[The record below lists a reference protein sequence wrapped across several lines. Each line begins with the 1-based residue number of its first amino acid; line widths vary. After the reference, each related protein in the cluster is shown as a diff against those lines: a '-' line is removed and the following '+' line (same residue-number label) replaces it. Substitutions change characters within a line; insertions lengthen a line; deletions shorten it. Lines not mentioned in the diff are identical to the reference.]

1 MRLKR
6 FLFGEKILFK
16 TISRQLTLSAVV
28 LTLLMGMGIYGVMA
42 WRGQP
47 LVIDASQALI
57 ERTGDSIVNALNG
70 QLARVEGNTS
80 SLAALAESLPREE
93 AIYHEALPNV
103 VDDNGNATIA
113 GGGIWPEPGAFSPDV
128 ERFSFFWARN
138 AQGEL
143 EFLDDYNASD
153 IAPYHDEA
161 WYSSARD
168 ATPGQ
173 CVWSTAYRD
182 PTTGVAMVTCSVP
195 YYIDSA
201 FAGVATIDMQL
212 DGVASFLAENGAST
226 GGYAFVL
233 DKDNNVIDLPGVE
246 QASDEMQSLSD
257 AARDMPW
264 LQPVVEAVEAG
275 REQASVET
283 AGILDKSAAVRL
295 FDMQD
300 TGWTL
305 GLVTPS
311 EQVTALARTLTR
323 DLLVFILPL
332 LALLLALGWWGGRML
347 LRQIRSTTAQI
358 DQLGQGGSSREL
370 TIYRDDEIGELR
382 GAVNRYADK
391 LQRLFGNVRGVAEAI
406 ASESTEIA
414 AGNTELSSRTEQQ
427 AASLQETSSTMEE
440 MATTVKQ
447 NADNA
452 QEADQR
458 AKESAEKVKQGGE
471 QVSRLAQSMEAIN
484 ASSTEVSSIVDV
496 IENIAFQ
503 TNILALNASVE
514 AARAGEHGRGFAVVA
529 SEVRELASRSAA
541 SARNINGLIKTTSEQ
556 IATGSGYAQAAESAM
571 KDIVVAI
578 EEVTARISEISQAS
592 GEQTNGIDE
601 INRAVTQMDT
611 VTQQNAGLVS
621 EAASAANE
629 LSLQAQRLKGLL
641 DEFHGSS
648 QEASSTAAL
657 SNASNERYQLT

>member
-1 MRLKR
+1 M
-6 FLFGEKILFK
+6 FK
-16 TISRQLTLSAVV
+16 TISRQLTLAA
-28 LTLLMGMGIYGVMA
+28 LALMLLMAASIYAVMA

-47 LVIDASQALI
+47 LVIEASQSLVD
-57 ERTGDSIVNALNG
+57 RTGGSIVNALDA
-70 QLARVEGNTS
+70 QLSRVEGNTS
-80 SLAALAESLPREE
+80 SLAALAESLPRD
-93 AIYHEALPNV
+93 EALYLQAFPRV
-103 VDDNGNATIA
+103 VDDNGNSAIA
-113 GGGIWPEPGAFSPDV
+113 GGGIWPEPGAFESGV

-138 AQGEL
+138 SQGDL
-143 EFLDDYNASD
+143 DFLDDYNAAD
-153 IAPYHDEA
+153 IAPYQEEE
-161 WYSSARD
+161 WYSSARG
-168 ATPGQ
+168 AEPGQ

-195 YYIDSA
+195 YYLDDE

-212 DGVASFLAENGAST
+212 DGVAEFLTENGGAT

-233 DKDNNVIDLPGVE
+233 DSAGNVIHFPGADLE
-246 QASDEMQSLSD
+246 TDEMQGLANFTNS
-257 AARDMPW
+257 MPW
-264 LQPVVEAVEAG
+264 LQPVIDGLNEG
-275 REQASVET
+275 RDEISVET
-283 AGILDKSAAVRL
+283 AGVLDAPASVRL

-305 GLVTPS
+305 GLMTPQ
-311 EQVTALARTLTR
+311 EEVTALARTLTR
-323 DLLVFILPL
+323 DLLIVILPL
-332 LALLLALGWWGGRML
+332 LALLLALGWWGGRIL
-347 LRQIRSTTAQI
+347 LRQIRSTTLQI

-382 GAVNRYADK
+382 SAVNRYSDK
-391 LQRLFGNVRGVAEAI
+391 LQHLFGNVRSVADAI

-440 MATTVKQ
+440 MAATVKR

-484 ASSTEVSSIVDV
+484 ESSTEVSSIVDV

-641 DEFHGSS
+641 DEFHGGS
-648 QEASSTAAL
+648 QQASSTAAL

>member
-1 MRLKR
+1 M
-6 FLFGEKILFK
+6 
-16 TISRQLTLSAVV
+16 
-28 LTLLMGMGIYGVMA
+28 LLMAASIYGVMA

-47 LVIDASQALI
+47 LVIKASQSLVD
-57 ERTGDSIVNALNG
+57 RTGGSIVNALNA
-70 QLARVEGNTS
+70 QLSRVEGNTS

-93 AIYHEALPNV
+93 ALYLQALPTV
-103 VDDNGNATIA
+103 VDDSGNSVVV
-113 GGGIWPEPGAFSPDV
+113 GGGIWPEPNAFEAGV

-138 AQGEL
+138 AQGRL
-143 EFLDDYNASD
+143 EFLDDYNAPGMS
-153 IAPYHDEA
+153 PYQDEE
-161 WYSSARD
+161 WYSSARN
-168 ATPGQ
+168 AEPGQ

-182 PTTGVAMVTCSVP
+182 PATGVAMVTCSVP
-195 YYIDSA
+195 YYLDDR

-212 DGVASFLAENGAST
+212 AGVAEFLTENGGAT

-233 DKDNNVIDLPGVE
+233 DSAGNVIHFPGADLATG
-246 QASDEMQSLSD
+246 EMQGLSD
-257 AARDMPW
+257 LTSSMPW
-264 LQPVVEAVEAG
+264 LQPIIDGLNEG
-275 REQASVET
+275 RDEISVKT
-283 AGILDKSAAVRL
+283 AGVLDAPALVRL
-295 FDMQD
+295 FDMQE

-305 GLVTPS
+305 GLITPQ
-311 EQVTALARTLTR
+311 EEVTALARTLTR
-323 DLLVFILPL
+323 DLLVVILPL
-332 LALLLALGWWGGRML
+332 LALLLAFGWWGGRIL
-347 LRQIRSTTAQI
+347 LRQIRSTTLQI

-370 TIYRDDEIGELR
+370 TIHRDDEIGELR
-382 GAVNRYADK
+382 SAVNRYAEK
-391 LQRLFGNVRGVAEAI
+391 LQRLFGDVRSVADAI

-427 AASLQETSSTMEE
+427 ASSLQETSSTMEE
-440 MATTVKQ
+440 MAATVKR

-484 ASSTEVSSIVDV
+484 ESSTEVSSIVDV

-556 IATGSGYAQAAESAM
+556 IATGSGYAQAAETAM

-641 DEFHGSS
+641 DEFHGST
-648 QEASSTAAL
+648 QAASPTAAL
-657 SNASNERYQLT
+657 PSASNERYQST

>member
-1 MRLKR
+1 M
-6 FLFGEKILFK
+6 FK
-16 TISRQLTLSAVV
+16 TISRQLTLAA
-28 LTLLMGMGIYGVMA
+28 LALMLLMAASIYAVMA

-47 LVIDASQALI
+47 LVIEASQSLVD
-57 ERTGDSIVNALNG
+57 RTGGSIVNALNA

-93 AIYHEALPNV
+93 GLYLEAFPRV
-103 VDDNGNATIA
+103 VDDNGNAAIA
-113 GGGIWPEPGAFSPDV
+113 GGGIWPEPGAFEAGVD
-128 ERFSFFWARN
+128 RFSFFWARDP
-138 AQGEL
+138 QGGL
-143 EFLDDYNASD
+143 EFLDDYNAPGA
-153 IAPYHDEA
+153 APYQDEE
-161 WYSSARD
+161 WYSSARG
-168 ATPGQ
+168 AEPGQ

-182 PTTGVAMVTCSVP
+182 PATGVAMVTCSVP
-195 YYIDSA
+195 YYLNNA

-212 DGVASFLAENGAST
+212 DGVAEFLTENGGAT

-233 DKDNNVIDLPGVE
+233 DSAGNVIHFPG
-246 QASDEMQSLSD
+246 ANLATADMQGLGNLVG
-257 AARDMPW
+257 AMPW
-264 LQPVVEAVEAG
+264 LQPIIDGINDG
-275 REQASVET
+275 REEIEVET
-283 AGILDKSAAVRL
+283 AGVLDEPASLRL
-295 FDMQD
+295 FNMQD

-305 GLVTPS
+305 GVMTPQN
-311 EQVTALARTLTR
+311 EITALARTLTR
-323 DLLVFILPL
+323 DLLIVILPL
-332 LALLLALGWWGGRML
+332 LGLLLTLGWLGGRML
-347 LRQIRSTTAQI
+347 LRQIRSTTLQI
-358 DQLGQGGSSREL
+358 DQLGQSGSSREL

-382 GAVNRYADK
+382 SAVNRYSDK
-391 LQRLFGNVRGVAEAI
+391 LQYLFGEVRGVADAI

-414 AGNTELSSRTEQQ
+414 SGNTELSSRTEQQ

-440 MATTVKQ
+440 MAATVKR

-458 AKESAEKVKQGGE
+458 VKESAEKVKQGGE
-471 QVSRLAQSMEAIN
+471 QVSRLAQSMVAIN
-484 ASSTEVSSIVDV
+484 ESSGEVSTIVTV

-529 SEVRELASRSAA
+529 SEVRELASRSAT
-541 SARNINGLIKTTSEQ
+541 SARNINGLIKKTSEQ
-556 IATGSGYAQAAESAM
+556 IETGSSYAREAEAAM
-571 KDIVVAI
+571 KEIIVSI
-578 EEVTARISEISQAS
+578 EEVTSRISEISQAS

-621 EAASAANE
+621 QAAGAANE

-648 QEASSTAAL
+648 QEASSMAAL
-657 SNASNERYQLT
+657 SNESNERYQLT

>member
-1 MRLKR
+1 
-6 FLFGEKILFK
+6 LFN

-28 LTLLMGMGIYGVMA
+28 LMLLMAASIYGVMA

-47 LVIDASQALI
+47 LVIDASQSLI
-57 ERTGDSIVNALNG
+57 ERTGGSIVNALNG

-93 AIYHEALPNV
+93 AIYLEALPNV
-103 VDDNGNATIA
+103 VDDNGNATVA
-113 GGGIWPEPGAFSPDV
+113 GGGIWPEPGAFSSGV

-153 IAPYHDEA
+153 IAAYHDEA

-173 CVWSTAYRD
+173 CVWSAAYRD
-182 PTTGVAMVTCSVP
+182 PATGVAMVTCSVP
-195 YYIDSA
+195 YYLDND

-212 DGVASFLAENGAST
+212 NGVAEFLAENGGGT

-233 DKDNNVIDLPGVE
+233 DKDHNVIDLPGVE
-246 QASDEMQSLSD
+246 QASDEMRGLGD
-257 AARDMPW
+257 LVGDMPW

-275 REQASVET
+275 RDEANVES
-283 AGILDKSAAVRL
+283 AGVLDEPAAVRL
-295 FDMQD
+295 FDMPD

-323 DLLVFILPL
+323 DLLMFILPL
-332 LALLLALGWWGGRML
+332 LALLLALGWWGGRIL
-347 LRQIRSTTAQI
+347 LRQIRSTTGQI

-382 GAVNRYADK
+382 GAVNRYAEK
-391 LQRLFGNVRGVAEAI
+391 LQRLFGDVRGVADAI

-440 MATTVKQ
+440 MAATVKR

-601 INRAVTQMDT
+601 INRAFTQMDT

>member
-1 MRLKR
+1 M
-6 FLFGEKILFK
+6 
-16 TISRQLTLSAVV
+16 
-28 LTLLMGMGIYGVMA
+28 LLMAAGIYGVMA

-47 LVIDASQALI
+47 LVIEASQSLI
-57 ERTGDSIVNALNG
+57 ERTGGSIVNALNG

-93 AIYHEALPNV
+93 GIYLEALPNV
-103 VDDNGNATIA
+103 VDDNGNATVA
-113 GGGIWPEPGAFSPDV
+113 GGGIWPEPGAFSSGV
-128 ERFSFFWARN
+128 ERYSFFWARD

-143 EFLDDYNASD
+143 EFLDDYNASNID
-153 IAPYHDEA
+153 PYHDEA
-161 WYSSARD
+161 WYSSARG
-168 ATPGQ
+168 AEPGQ
-173 CVWSTAYRD
+173 CVWSAAYRD

-195 YYIDSA
+195 YYRDNS

-212 DGVASFLAENGAST
+212 GGVAEFLAENGDGT

-233 DKDNNVIDLPGVE
+233 DKDDNVIDLPGVE
-246 QASDEMQSLSD
+246 QASGEMLGLD
-257 AARDMPW
+257 DVVNDMPW
-264 LQPVVEAVEAG
+264 LQPVLDAVEAG
-275 REQASVET
+275 REKVSVES
-283 AGILDKSAAVRL
+283 AGVLEAPSSVQL
-295 FDMQD
+295 FEMPD

-305 GLVTPS
+305 GLVTPRD
-311 EQVTALARTLTR
+311 QVTGLAHTLTR

-332 LALLLALGWWGGRML
+332 LALLLALGWWGGRIL
-347 LRQIRSTTAQI
+347 LRQIRSTTEQI

-382 GAVNRYADK
+382 RAVNRYADK
-391 LQRLFGNVRGVAEAI
+391 LQRLFGDVRGVADAI

-427 AASLQETSSTMEE
+427 ASSLQETSSTMEE
-440 MATTVKQ
+440 MAATVKR

-458 AKESAEKVKQGGE
+458 VKESAEKVKQGGE

-484 ASSTEVSSIVDV
+484 ESSVEVSSIVDV

-571 KDIVVAI
+571 QDIVVAI
-578 EEVTARISEISQAS
+578 DEVTARISEISQAS
-592 GEQTNGIDE
+592 GEQTNGINE
-601 INRAVTQMDT
+601 INQAVTQMDT
-611 VTQQNAGLVS
+611 ATQQNAGLVS
-621 EAASAANE
+621 QAASAANE

-641 DEFHGSS
+641 DEFHSS
-648 QEASSTAAL
+648 THEASSTAAL
-657 SNASNERYQLT
+657 SDASNERHQLT

>member
-1 MRLKR
+1 M
-6 FLFGEKILFK
+6 FN
-16 TISRQLTLSAVV
+16 TISRQLTLSACV
-28 LTLLMGMGIYGVMA
+28 LMLLMAASIYGVMA

-47 LVIDASQALI
+47 LVINASQSLI

-70 QLARVEGNTS
+70 HLARVEGNTS

-93 AIYHEALPNV
+93 EIYHQAFPSV

-113 GGGIWPEPGAFSPDV
+113 GGGIWPEPGVFSPGV
-128 ERFSFFWARN
+128 ERASFFWARN

-143 EFLDDYNASD
+143 EFLDDYNASNID
-153 IAPYHDEA
+153 PYHDEA

-173 CVWSTAYRD
+173 CVWSAAYRD

-195 YYIDSA
+195 YYIDNA

-212 DGVASFLAENGAST
+212 DGVASFIAENGGST

-233 DKDNNVIDLPGVE
+233 DKDHNVIDLPGVE
-246 QASDEMQSLSD
+246 QASEEMQGL
-257 AARDMPW
+257 RDIVSSMPW
-264 LQPVVEAVEAG
+264 LQSVVEAVEAG
-275 REQASVET
+275 DEQANVGS
-283 AGILDKSAAVRL
+283 AGVLDQPAAVRF
-295 FDMQD
+295 FDMPH

-323 DLLVFILPL
+323 DLLMFILPL
-332 LALLLALGWWGGRML
+332 LALLLGIGWWGGRIL
-347 LRQIRSTTAQI
+347 LRQIRGTTEQI
-358 DQLGQGGSSREL
+358 DQLGQSGSSREL

-382 GAVNRYADK
+382 SAVNRYSDK
-391 LQRLFGNVRGVAEAI
+391 LQHLFGDVRGVADAI

-440 MATTVKQ
+440 MAATVKR

-452 QEADQR
+452 LEADQR
-458 AKESAEKVKQGGE
+458 VKESAEKVKQGGE
-471 QVSRLAQSMEAIN
+471 QVSQLAQSMAAIN
-484 ASSTEVSSIVDV
+484 ESSVEVSSIVDV

-541 SARNINGLIKTTSEQ
+541 SARNINGLIKAVSEQ
-556 IATGSGYAQAAESAM
+556 IATGSGYAQSAESAM
-571 KDIVVAI
+571 KEIVVAI
-578 EEVTARISEISQAS
+578 EEVSARISEISQAS

-621 EAASAANE
+621 QAASAANE

-648 QEASSTAAL
+648 QGGTQTAAL
-657 SNASNERYQLT
+657 SHASNERYQLT

>member
-1 MRLKR
+1 MFNK
-6 FLFGEKILFK
+6 
-16 TISRQLTLSAVV
+16 ISRQLTLSAVV
-28 LTLLMGMGIYGVMA
+28 LTLLMAVSIYGVMA

-47 LVIDASQALI
+47 LVIDASQSLI
-57 ERTGDSIVNALNG
+57 ERTGGSIVNALNG

-80 SLAALAESLPREE
+80 SLAALAESLPQDE
-93 AIYHEALPNV
+93 AIYQQALPNV
-103 VDDNGNATIA
+103 VDDNGNMTIA
-113 GGGIWPEPGAFSPDV
+113 GGGIWPEPGAFSPGV

-138 AQGEL
+138 AQGAL
-143 EFLDDYNASD
+143 EFLDDYNAST

-173 CVWSTAYRD
+173 CVWSAAYRD
-182 PTTGVAMVTCSVP
+182 PATGVAMVTCSVP
-195 YYIDSA
+195 YYIDGA
-201 FAGVATIDMQL
+201 FSGVATIDMQL
-212 DGVASFLAENGAST
+212 GGVAEFLAENGGGT

-233 DKDNNVIDLPGVE
+233 DNERNVIDLPGVE
-246 QASDEMQSLSD
+246 QASDEMKGLAD
-257 AARDMPW
+257 VVRDMPW
-264 LQPVVEAVEAG
+264 LQPVVTAITAG
-275 REQASVET
+275 REQASIES
-283 AGILDKSAAVRL
+283 AGVLAEPAEVRL
-295 FDMQD
+295 FDMPR

-323 DLLVFILPL
+323 DLLLFIVPL
-332 LALLLALGWWGGRML
+332 LALLLGLGWWGGRIL
-347 LRQIRSTTAQI
+347 LAQIRSTTRQI
-358 DQLGQGGSSREL
+358 DQLGQDNSSREL
-370 TIYRDDEIGELR
+370 TIYREDEIGELR
-382 GAVNRYADK
+382 RAVNRYSEK
-391 LQRLFGNVRGVAEAI
+391 LQRLFGDVRSVADAI

-440 MATTVKQ
+440 MAATVKR

-452 QEADQR
+452 QEADLR
-458 AKESAEKVKQGGE
+458 AKESADKVKRGGQ

-484 ASSTEVSSIVDV
+484 ESSVEVASIVQV

-556 IATGSGYAQAAESAM
+556 IATGSGYAQEAESAM
-571 KDIVVAI
+571 KEIVVAI

-592 GEQTNGIDE
+592 SEQTNGIDE

-621 EAASAANE
+621 QAAGAANE

-641 DEFHGSS
+641 DEFHGGAQAVS
-648 QEASSTAAL
+648 QAPAL
-657 SNASNERYQLT
+657 SDASHERYQLT

>member
-1 MRLKR
+1 M
-6 FLFGEKILFK
+6 FNS
-16 TISRQLTLSAVV
+16 ISRQLTLAAVV
-28 LTLLMGMGIYGVMA
+28 LTLLMALGIYGVMA

-47 LVIDASQALI
+47 LVIDASQSLI
-57 ERTGDSIVNALNG
+57 ERTGGSIVNALNA
-70 QLARVEGNTS
+70 QLARVEGSTS
-80 SLAALAESLPREE
+80 SLAALAESLPRDE
-93 AIYHEALPNV
+93 AVYQQALPNV
-103 VDDNGNATIA
+103 VDDNGNMTIA
-113 GGGIWPEPGAFSPDV
+113 GGGIWPEPGAFSPGV
-128 ERFSFFWARN
+128 ERYSFFWARN
-138 AQGEL
+138 AQGGL
-143 EFLDDYNASD
+143 EFLDDYNASG

-161 WYSSARD
+161 WYSSARN

-173 CVWSTAYRD
+173 CVWSAAYRD

-195 YYIDSA
+195 YYANGS

-212 DGVASFLAENGAST
+212 GGVAEFLAENGGGT

-233 DKDNNVIDLPGVE
+233 DKDHNVIDLPGVE
-246 QASDEMQSLSD
+246 QASDEMQGMKDL
-257 AARDMPW
+257 AANMPW
-264 LQPVVEAVEAG
+264 LQPVLTALNAG
-275 REQASVET
+275 SHQASVES
-283 AGILDKSAAVRL
+283 AGVLDKPAEVRL
-295 FDMQD
+295 FDMPD

-311 EQVTALARTLTR
+311 EEVTALARTLTR
-323 DLLVFILPL
+323 DLLMFILPL
-332 LALLLALGWWGGRML
+332 LALLLALGWWGGRIL
-347 LRQIRSTTAQI
+347 LRQIRSTTIQI

-370 TIYRDDEIGELR
+370 SIYRDDEIGELR
-382 GAVNRYADK
+382 RAVNRYSDK
-391 LQRLFGNVRGVAEAI
+391 LQHLFGDVRGVADAI
-406 ASESTEIA
+406 ASESSEIA

-440 MATTVKQ
+440 MASTVKR
-447 NADNA
+447 NAENA
-452 QEADQR
+452 HEADQR
-458 AKESAEKVKQGGE
+458 VKESAEKVKQGGA

-556 IATGSGYAQAAESAM
+556 IATGSGYAQEAESAM
-571 KDIVVAI
+571 KEIVVAI

-592 GEQTNGIDE
+592 SEQTNGIDE

-621 EAASAANE
+621 QAAGAANE

-648 QEASSTAAL
+648 QVPGLSQEPDSEL
-657 SNASNERYQLT
+657 SNASNGRYQLT